1 MSPWIVL
8 DSVHGKFIVN
18 RHCAYVAEW
27 IVKTGATH
35 IEAEIAALVGIAN
48 TLPEKCIVVDAGA
61 SHGLISVSLA
71 NAVKAKGGT
80 VYAYEP
86 QTPFHWALCGTMLLN
101 GIDNLIPVCCGL
113 SDNSGMMNL
122 PDLDYNK
129 PQDFGLASLKSCSD
143 ARDQVIDVYP
153 LDTQGFSRL
162 DILKID
168 VEGMEFQVLTGARR
182 SLVEFRPW
190 CWVEYNMSDVDALK
204 SCFDG
209 LDYTFFRFDQQ
220 NMLCAPRKRLVESGI
235 KVEAETM

>member
-8 DSVHGKFIVN
+8 DSIHGKFIVN

-35 IEAEIAALVGIAN
+35 IEAEIATLVGIAN
-48 TLPEKCIVVDAGA
+48 TLPEKCVIVDAGA
-61 SHGLISVSLA
+61 SHGLISVPLA
-71 NAVKAKGGT
+71 NAVKEKGGK
-80 VYAYEP
+80 VHAFEIQP
-86 QTPFHWALCGTMLLN
+86 PFHRALCGTAMLNDLN
-101 GIDNLIPVCCGL
+101 NLTPWCCGL
-113 SDNSGMMNL
+113 GDDFTWKDF
-122 PDLDYNK
+122 PEIDYSV
-129 PQDFGLASLKSCSD
+129 PQDFGLVSLMNK
-143 ARDQVIDVYP
+143 IDKAKFMVEIKP
-153 LDTQGFSRL
+153 LEAIGFERL
-162 DILKID
+162 DLLKID